1 MNNERVARDA
11 KTRFTR
17 CFNMGKLMMEMLQK
31 RENCK
36 IRVHSRAY
44 ISGTTGRIDMG
55 STPVWRELIGLAN
68 CVSFGDRRVARAPP
82 VALLLEIERFLTFFT
97 IDVGTRRPRE
107 MKR

>member
-11 KTRFTR
+11 KTRFPR

-31 RENCK
+31 REKCK

-68 CVSFGDRRVARAPP
+68 WVSFGDRRVARALP
-82 VALLLEIERFLTFFT
+82 VALLLEIQ
-97 IDVGTRRPRE
+97 
-107 MKR
+107 